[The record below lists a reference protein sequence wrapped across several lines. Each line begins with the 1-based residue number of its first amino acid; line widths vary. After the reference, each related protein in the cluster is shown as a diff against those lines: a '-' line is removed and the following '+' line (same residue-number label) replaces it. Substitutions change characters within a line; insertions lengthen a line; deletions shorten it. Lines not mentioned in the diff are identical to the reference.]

1 MQTPAAIRG
10 NARVR
15 TAHMYNKHACQPC
28 CAQLAGFHAYL
39 ARNQLIQYRLKQ
51 QPVFF
56 VNFESAMS
64 RG

>member
-15 TAHMYNKHACQPC
+15 TCQPC

-56 VNFESAMS
+56 VNFESAML